1 MIVSL
6 SLVPH
11 FDTERQMLRFV
22 YTLTQSHLRNGGVRR
37 IFPLFVI
44 RIPLHLGSSYLNITR
59 VLLLK
64 LFLCCSLCNGIF
76 FCNFRGNDLLL
87 YIYLRELL
95 LYHEFFAL
103 SLISAPNVFFFKR
116 FSLEL
121 TMVATCIGRF
131 DISLGKLIW
140 KNSQPCWFIL
150 TIFSLV

>member
-1 MIVSL
+1 MDQKETRERQKLRDISLRAQPSPIMIVSF

-87 YIYLRELL
+87 YIYLRVLI

-103 SLISAPNVFFFKR
+103 SLISAPNVFSK
-116 FSLEL
+116 
-121 TMVATCIGRF
+121 
-131 DISLGKLIW
+131 D
-140 KNSQPCWFIL
+140 
-150 TIFSLV
+150 LV